1 MISKPLLAI
10 FLFFF
15 SFSFSQEKVTPKQIE
30 SAYNSIFQQ
39 PDIALEQLQ
48 TLQERSKHQKDSLN
62 AIVLGHI
69 GVYYAV
75 KSNFKQAVHYF
86 DLAIKKGVKGSKSY
100 VNTLKN
106 KAIVL
111 KKMGQTRK
119 AIQLLKQAL
128 VLANQNK
135 YSDTTAIIYG
145 ELGSCY
151 SALEDFEN
159 ALYYLIKSIELWEK
173 IEPKDPKKIIVEKQ
187 KLANLYFKM
196 DNSKYALQLYGE
208 ILPVFKANADFYNYY
223 LSQITVATI
232 YLEIKQPAKALP
244 LLDEAL
250 LYMKKLENIEL
261 LLYANER
268 RAKALELLNRS
279 TEAKE
284 AYKAAFEYG
293 MAYNQPHT
301 VIAFI
306 ELGNL
311 LLAEGKMNEFLPYV
325 TVAET
330 LAFHELFELASL
342 EDKKRFYEVIIA
354 FYEWQGANPNKIE
367 LYKKLR
373 AKKEQEL
380 QDKLNITDHNEKLL
394 DSNSILAEKDA
405 VIQSQKKELDRIKLV
420 VLIVFVVILLV
431 LVRILYSRYQY
442 KEQLLHSSLD
452 KVILEKLLM
461 EALVKPSEAAPALQN
476 IEVHGSELLSH
487 NLKGRTTAAG
497 ISNKLFDAGGSLRAE
512 NIVVYFDR
520 LYPQFNSLLVS
531 DYPQLTEEER
541 HICWLM
547 KLHLS
552 PKEIAHL
559 LQIHSESILTKK
571 HQIVSKLQLPKE
583 IDFQTWLSGIG
594 S

>member
-1 MISKPLLAI
+1 MIKKISPFV
-10 FLFFF
+10 FLIAFCFT
-15 SFSFSQEKVTPKQIE
+15 FSQEKITPKQIE

-62 AIVLGHI
+62 SIVLGHI

-75 KSNFKQAVHYF
+75 KSDFKQAAYYF

-100 VNTLKN
+100 VNTQKN
-106 KAIVL
+106 KAIIL
-111 KKMGQTRK
+111 KKMGQTQK

-159 ALYYLIKSIELWEK
+159 ALYYLIKSIELWEQ
-173 IEPKDPKKIIVEKQ
+173 IEPKDEKKIIVEKQ

-196 DNSKYALQLYGE
+196 DNSKYALQLYDE
-208 ILPVFKANADFYNYY
+208 IIPVFKANSDFYNYY

-232 YLEIKQPAKALP
+232 YLDIKQPAKALP

-250 LYMKKLENIEL
+250 LYLKKFENIEL

-279 TEAKE
+279 SEAKV
-284 AYKAAFEYG
+284 AYKAAFDYG
-293 MAYNQPHT
+293 MVYDQPHT
-301 VIAFI
+301 VVAFI

-380 QDKLNITDHNEKLL
+380 QEKLNKTGHNEKLS

-405 VIQSQKKELDRIKLV
+405 VIQSQKKELDRIKLI
-420 VLIVFVVILLV
+420 VLIVFVVLLLV
-431 LVRILYSRYQY
+431 LIRVLYSLYQY
-442 KEQLLHSSLD
+442 KERLSLSSLD
-452 KVILEKLLM
+452 KVILEKLLIV
-461 EALVKPSEAAPALQN
+461 AIVKPSGAAPVLQN

-487 NLKGRTTAAG
+487 NLQDRSTAVG
-497 ISNKLFDAGGSLRAE
+497 SSDKLLHPEGSLRAE
-512 NIVVYFDR
+512 NIIAHFDR
-520 LYPQFNSLLVS
+520 LYPQFNSLLIAQ
-531 DYPQLTEEER
+531 YPQLTEEER
-541 HICWLM
+541 NICRLM
-547 KLHLS
+547 KLRLS

-559 LQIHSESILTKK
+559 LEIHSESIFTKK

-583 IDFQTWLSGIG
+583 IDFQDWLSGIG

>member
-1 MISKPLLAI
+1 MRNHIIP
-10 FLFFF
+10 
-15 SFSFSQEKVTPKQIE
+15 
-30 SAYNSIFQQ
+30 SI
-39 PDIALEQLQ
+39 
-48 TLQERSKHQKDSLN
+48 
-62 AIVLGHI
+62 
-69 GVYYAV
+69 
-75 KSNFKQAVHYF
+75 
-86 DLAIKKGVKGSKSY
+86 
-100 VNTLKN
+100 
-106 KAIVL
+106 
-111 KKMGQTRK
+111 
-119 AIQLLKQAL
+119 
-128 VLANQNK
+128 
-135 YSDTTAIIYG
+135 
-145 ELGSCY
+145 
-151 SALEDFEN
+151 
-159 ALYYLIKSIELWEK
+159 
-173 IEPKDPKKIIVEKQ
+173 
-187 KLANLYFKM
+187 
-196 DNSKYALQLYGE
+196 
-208 ILPVFKANADFYNYY
+208 
-223 LSQITVATI
+223 
-232 YLEIKQPAKALP
+232 
-244 LLDEAL
+244 
-250 LYMKKLENIEL
+250 
-261 LLYANER
+261 
-268 RAKALELLNRS
+268 
-279 TEAKE
+279 
-284 AYKAAFEYG
+284 
-293 MAYNQPHT
+293 T

-405 VIQSQKKELDRIKLV
+405 VIQSQKKELDQIKLV

-431 LVRILYSRYQY
+431 LVRILYSCYQY

-461 EALVKPSEAAPALQN
+461 EVLLKPSEAAPALQN

-583 IDFQTWLSGIG
+583 IDFQTWLSDIG

>member
-15 SFSFSQEKVTPKQIE
+15 LFSFSQGKVTPKQIE

-75 KSNFKQAVHYF
+75 KSNFKQAVPYF

-311 LLAEGKMNEFLPYV
+311 LLAEGKMLFMNCLSLPLLKTKSVFMKLSFLFMSGKGL
-325 TVAET
+325 T
-330 LAFHELFELASL
+330 
-342 EDKKRFYEVIIA
+342 
-354 FYEWQGANPNKIE
+354 Q
-367 LYKKLR
+367 
-373 AKKEQEL
+373 
-380 QDKLNITDHNEKLL
+380 
-394 DSNSILAEKDA
+394 
-405 VIQSQKKELDRIKLV
+405 IKL
-420 VLIVFVVILLV
+420 
-431 LVRILYSRYQY
+431 S
-442 KEQLLHSSLD
+442 
-452 KVILEKLLM
+452 
-461 EALVKPSEAAPALQN
+461 
-476 IEVHGSELLSH
+476 
-487 NLKGRTTAAG
+487 
-497 ISNKLFDAGGSLRAE
+497 
-512 NIVVYFDR
+512 
-520 LYPQFNSLLVS
+520 
-531 DYPQLTEEER
+531 
-541 HICWLM
+541 C
-547 KLHLS
+547 
-552 PKEIAHL
+552 
-559 LQIHSESILTKK
+559 TKN
-571 HQIVSKLQLPKE
+571 
-583 IDFQTWLSGIG
+583 
-594 S
+594 